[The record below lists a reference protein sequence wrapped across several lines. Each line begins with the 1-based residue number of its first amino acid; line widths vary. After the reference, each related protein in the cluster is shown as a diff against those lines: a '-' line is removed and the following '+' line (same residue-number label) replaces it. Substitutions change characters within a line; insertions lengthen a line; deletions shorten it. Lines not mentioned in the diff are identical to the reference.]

1 MNDLIFNE
9 LSVPSPNITYT
20 QVSEQIEQLLQVCKQ
35 AKAQFGLK
43 KLRFTQQ
50 LSELK
55 LLENYTF
62 QDYIADTR
70 TSSGH
75 KNLLLGLFSYPFIND
90 EDETEINAYIAH
102 KYYYHN
108 RQCDGLA
115 TAYIYRTISVSLL
128 TDTCWN
134 ANAIT
139 ICIIDEK
146 NNTSKYDDVLHC
158 SKTDHLQQDNITAW
172 YRQNILFQTISR
184 DTLQQLYPS
193 YQFTTEAIADLQHWQ
208 QTDQQMYRKVHV
220 LLHDIVQNSFG
231 GGLGKTEVLSHS
243 AKTCSKRITR
253 YHRLSY
259 WLSNEDEVQQIIVYR
274 CKEHYT

>member
-20 QVSEQIEQLLQVCKQ
+20 QVTEQIEQLLQVCKQ

-70 TSSGH
+70 TSSLH
-75 KNLLLGLFSYPFIND
+75 KNLLLGFFSYPFINNQ
-90 EDETEINAYIAH
+90 DETAIDAYVMH
-102 KYYYHN
+102 RYFYNNTPCH
-108 RQCDGLA
+108 GLA
-115 TAYIYRTISVSLL
+115 AAYIYCTISVSLL

-139 ICIIDEK
+139 ICIIDEE
-146 NNTSKYDDVLHC
+146 NNTSKYDDVWHC

-172 YRQNILFQTISR
+172 YRQSILFQTISR

-220 LLHDIVQNSFG
+220 LLHDIVQHPFL
-231 GGLGKTEVLSHS
+231 GGLGKTEVLSHR
-243 AKTCSKRITR
+243 AETCSKRITR

-259 WLSNEDEVQQIIVYR
+259 WLSNKDEVQQIIVYR